1 MKKVLLV
8 GRHAPTGLAEAG
20 FVVTEQRSVVFSTD
34 PFEALE
40 QLERLNQE
48 AAQQGLDGVL
58 LQNTPGAL
66 GAGFLAELLGGT
78 FGSPQASLGLDNAHG
93 VGVVV
98 SKPGPRP
105 AGVSHRS
112 EFCND
117 DDAEQAAALVKV
129 ANPRA
134 KVLTDGKY
142 VVVTVDPPMR
152 FELEHVVWI
161 DGKGEATLYSP
172 QNPA

>member
-1 MKKVLLV
+1 MKKVLLI

-20 FVVTEQRSVVFSTD
+20 FVVAEQRSVVFSTD

-40 QLERLNQE
+40 QLEQINRE
-48 AAQQGLDGVL
+48 VAQRGLDGVL

-66 GAGFLAELLGGT
+66 GTGFLAELLGGS
-78 FGSPQASLGLDNAHG
+78 FGSPQASLGLDDAHG
-93 VGVVV
+93 VGVVI

-105 AGVSHRS
+105 AGVSRRF
-112 EFCND
+112 EFHNS
-117 DDAEQAAALVKV
+117 DDAEQAAALAKV
-129 ANPRA
+129 VNPRA
-134 KVLTDGKY
+134 RVLTDGKY
-142 VVVTVDPPMR
+142 IVVTVDPPMR